1 MHAAVHTALT
11 DAGTVP
17 PSWLSLSSEL
27 PPFES
32 LLQPLEGPDPCGPS
46 LRYEPV
52 MARLRQAR
60 EAEDPALPQGDW
72 VRPLKEAEWEVVLAL
87 GTGILRESS
96 KDLQVAAWWLEAAV
110 HLHQGEGLLA
120 GIELLC
126 AMVEC
131 WWDGMHPRLGEDG
144 DCDARVAPLVWLN
157 DSLPLTLRLR
167 LALMTLPMRR
177 PPQLTLDDW
186 IRLTR
191 QDPLEPDAPQDQRLP
206 PRAQLLQLARE
217 PAEQAR
223 IRRLHRQISR
233 CAASWTRLDSLV
245 DARLGAR
252 GPSLGRVSELL
263 MQLLRALD
271 SLFDPNV
278 PSSESMPG
286 LDASRISG
294 QARQSLDGPDAWGA
308 GGAVDRLAEALVAD
322 LPPPVEAGLPAEP
335 FAGAAVDA
343 ATAPAALALTSRKAA
358 YRTLEAVAD
367 YLQRIEPHSPTP
379 YLIRR
384 AVQWGRMPLP
394 QLLQELLREEGD
406 LNRLFK
412 VLGLPQED
420 ALADDD

>member
-1 MHAAVHTALT
+1 MNAAAHPALA
-11 DAGTVP
+11 DAGPVSP
-17 PSWLSLSSEL
+17 DRLSLSSEL

-46 LRYEPV
+46 MRYEPV

-72 VRPLKEAEWEVVLAL
+72 VRPLKEAEWDVALTL
-87 GTGILRESS
+87 GTGILREGS
-96 KDLQVAAWWLEAAV
+96 KDLQVAAWWLEAAL
-110 HLHQGEGLLA
+110 HRHQGEGLLA

-126 AMVEC
+126 GLVEC

-157 DSLPLTLRLR
+157 DSLPLTLRLH

-191 QDPLEPDAPQDQRLP
+191 QDPVELDAPQDQRLP
-206 PRAQLLQLARE
+206 TRAQLLQLARE

-252 GPSLGRVSELL
+252 GPSLRRVSEQL
-263 MQLLRALD
+263 MQLLHALG
-271 SLFDPNV
+271 SLIDPNV
-278 PSSESMPG
+278 PTPALPEP
-286 LDASRISG
+286 DASRDVWADGG
-294 QARQSLDGPDAWGA
+294 Q
-308 GGAVDRLAEALVAD
+308 VDSLAEALVAD
-322 LPPPVEAGLPAEP
+322 LPRPVEAGLGADAPPLTAGQ
-335 FAGAAVDA
+335 AIGAAA
-343 ATAPAALALTSRKAA
+343 ASTPSETLALTSRKAA
-358 YRTLEAVAD
+358 YRALEAVAD
-367 YLQRIEPHSPTP
+367 YLQGIEPHSPTP